1 MPWKVTNVMEQRIE
15 FIVRALVG
23 DSSFTEL
30 CHSCGISR
38 KTGYK
43 WFRRYIEGGSFNA
56 VHELS
61 KRPHNSPAKTSS
73 ELEARVR
80 ELRERY
86 GWGGK
91 KLGELLR
98 REGVR
103 VSIRT
108 VDRIIKRDGLNKA
121 KDTRKQATKRFERGV
136 ANDLWQMDF
145 KGGFRAG
152 SGTEV
157 CYPLSIVDDHSRF
170 ALGLYA
176 LPDRGL
182 EGVSGSLI
190 KTFESYGVPEAM
202 LMDHGSPWW
211 GTTNVHGLTKL
222 SVSLIKQGIKLY
234 YSGIGHPQ
242 TQGKVER
249 FHRTLEES
257 VEHRGK
263 PKVFYDWDRVFDE
276 FVYEYNYIR
285 PHEALGMDVPGS
297 RYSPSAR
304 AYNPNP
310 KEWEYPQGSVVVT
323 LNPAGAM
330 YWGGRYY
337 FVSEALSKEKV
348 RVQRVDEVLLISF
361 RHMYIREINTRSG
374 RTIAVAVPI

>member
-1 MPWKVTNVMEQRIE
+1 MPWKVTDVMEQRVE
-15 FIVRALVG
+15 FIVRALAG

-43 WFRRYIEGGSFNA
+43 WLRRYIEGGSFNA
-56 VHELS
+56 LHELS
-61 KRPHNSPAKTSS
+61 RRPHNSPAKASS
-73 ELEARVR
+73 ELEGRVR
-80 ELRERY
+80 ELRQHY

-98 REGVR
+98 REGMR
-103 VSIRT
+103 VSVRT
-108 VDRIIKRDGLNKA
+108 IDRIIKRNGLIGA
-121 KDTRKQATKRFERGV
+121 KGTRRGATKRFERQR

-145 KGGFRAG
+145 KGEFKTG
-152 SGTEV
+152 SGTEL

-170 ALGLYA
+170 ALGVYA

-182 EGVSGSLI
+182 EGVSRSLI
-190 KTFESYGVPEAM
+190 KTFQSYGVPEGM
-202 LMDHGSPWW
+202 LMDHGLPWW
-211 GTTNVHGLTKL
+211 GTTNVHVLTRL

-257 VEHRGK
+257 VGHKGK
-263 PKVFYDWDRVFDE
+263 PKVFYDWDRVFNE

-285 PHEALGMDVPGS
+285 P
-297 RYSPSAR
+297 
-304 AYNPNP
+304 
-310 KEWEYPQGSVVVT
+310 T
-323 LNPAGAM
+323 
-330 YWGGRYY
+330 
-337 FVSEALSKEKV
+337 
-348 RVQRVDEVLLISF
+348 
-361 RHMYIREINTRSG
+361 
-374 RTIAVAVPI
+374 